1 MTRVLMMYFMDH
13 HLSQERSEKNGTTT
27 QVIGGRG
34 GRMASSERDKKPQWH
49 HINAIIGKW

>member
-34 GRMASSERDKKPQWH
+34 GRMASSERDKKPQ
-49 HINAIIGKW
+49 